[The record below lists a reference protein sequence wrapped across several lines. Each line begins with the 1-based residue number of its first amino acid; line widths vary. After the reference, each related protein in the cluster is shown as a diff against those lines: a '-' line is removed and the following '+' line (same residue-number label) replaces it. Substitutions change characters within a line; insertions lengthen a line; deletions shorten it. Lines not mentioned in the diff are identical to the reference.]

1 MSEGKT
7 MEIPDKKESIEQP
20 ANNVYFIQKIIVY
33 RKTDSLEAYCL
44 HIFLLEFFGHVI
56 KVSAGR
62 FLTVKLN
69 F

>member
-20 ANNVYFIQKIIVY
+20 ANNVYFIQKNIVY

-44 HIFLLEFFGHVI
+44 HIFLATLSKWVQEDF
-56 KVSAGR
+56 S
-62 FLTVKLN
+62 L
-69 F
+69 